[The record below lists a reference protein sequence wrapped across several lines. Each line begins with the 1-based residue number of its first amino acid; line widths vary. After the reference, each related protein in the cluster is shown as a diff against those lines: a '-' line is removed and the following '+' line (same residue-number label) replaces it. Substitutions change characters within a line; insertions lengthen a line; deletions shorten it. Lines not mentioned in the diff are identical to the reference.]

1 MTSQSQRQIT
11 IALAGQP
18 NVGKST
24 VFNMLTGLNQHV
36 GNWPG
41 KTIEQKTGQFHHN
54 GTVFHLVD
62 LPGTYSLSANSEEE
76 RIARDY
82 LIHHKPDVIIAVVD
96 AATLERSLYLV
107 AEILMLNLPVVVGLN
122 MMDVASREGV
132 QIEPHV
138 LEAAMRVPVVPM
150 VAAKN
155 QGVRELIEAAERLI
169 ENPAAFSPNRPLIR
183 PDHQP
188 ILAQLRILLN
198 GKIPSPYPE
207 DWVALKLL
215 EGDEEIAGLVKQ
227 AAPQAW
233 EQVHSLL
240 MQHEDAFLDIVGGRY
255 EWVERM
261 VRAAAIRPRAGAITM
276 TDRLDRIATHPLAGL
291 LLLLGIFALV
301 FWLTYA
307 LATPLV
313 DWLDAGIIS
322 PLSSVAASALS
333 TAPLWLSG
341 LLVDGII
348 SGAGTVLTFLPI
360 LVIFFI
366 ALGVLEDVG
375 YMARAAY
382 VMDRFMHWMG
392 LHGKSFLPLFLG
404 FGCNVPAVMGARI
417 LEDRRSRLLTILL
430 TPLVP
435 CTARM
440 AVVAFLVPAFFKSA
454 AALVSWGLVAFN
466 IFLVLSLGI
475 VINRLVFR
483 GERSAFIME
492 MPVYHL
498 PNLRTIGLFVWHK
511 TVAFVR
517 KAGSLIV
524 IFSALLWALSVI
536 PGGDIQDSLL
546 ATFGRWMEP
555 IGRLM
560 GLGDWRIMVAL
571 LSSFIAKENTIAAL
585 SILYRQEGSGLAAL
599 LAVSLPSSAALAL
612 LVVQMTFIPCLATMS
627 VIHQETASW
636 KWTLFNIG
644 LLLFISFL
652 AGIGTYWLASLFL
665 GR

>member
-233 EQVHSLL
+233 EQVNSLL

-291 LLLLGIFALV
+291 LLLLGTFALV

-313 DWLDAGIIS
+313 DWLDTGIIS
-322 PLSSVAASALS
+322 PLSSVAASVLS

>member
-1 MTSQSQRQIT
+1 MTEQSQRQIT

-54 GTVFHLVD
+54 GKLFHLVD

-82 LIHHKPDVIIAVVD
+82 LIRHKPDVIIAVVD

-107 AEILMLNLPVVVGLN
+107 AEILILNVPVVVGLN

-138 LEAAMRVPVVPM
+138 LEAAMRVPVIPM
-150 VAAKN
+150 VATKN
-155 QGVRELIEAAERLI
+155 QGVRELMEAAERLV
-169 ENPAAFSPNRPLIR
+169 ENPATFSPNRPLIR

-188 ILAQLRILLN
+188 ILAQLRTLLN

-207 DWVALKLL
+207 DWVSLKLL
-215 EGDEEIAGLVKQ
+215 EGDEEIAGLVRQ
-227 AAPQAW
+227 AAPQVW
-233 EQVHSLL
+233 EQVHSIL

-261 VRAAAIRPRAGAITM
+261 VRAAAIRPRAGALTL
-276 TDRLDRIATHPLAGL
+276 TDRLDRIATHPVAGL
-291 LLLLGIFALV
+291 MVLLGIFALV
-301 FWLTYA
+301 FWLTYT

-313 DWLDAGIIS
+313 DWLNTEIVS
-322 PLSSVAASALS
+322 PLSNLAALGLS
-333 TAPLWLSG
+333 TAPHWFTG
-341 LLVDGII
+341 LAVDGII

-360 LVIFFI
+360 LVIFFA
-366 ALGVLEDVG
+366 ALGILEDVG

-382 VMDRFMHWMG
+382 VMDRFMHRMG

-430 TPLVP
+430 TPLIP

-440 AVVAFLVPAFFKSA
+440 AVVAFLVPAFFKNSA
-454 AALVSWGLVAFN
+454 AMVSWGLVAFN
-466 IFLVLSLGI
+466 VILVLLLGI
-475 VINRLVFR
+475 VINRLVFK

-498 PNLRTIGLFVWHK
+498 PNLRTIGVFVWHK

-524 IFSALLWALSVI
+524 IFSAFLWVLSVI
-536 PGGDIQDSLL
+536 PGGNIQDSLL
-546 ATFGRWMEP
+546 AVFGRWLEP
-555 IGRLM
+555 VGRLM

-585 SILYRQEGSGLAAL
+585 SILYREEGSGLAAI
-599 LAVSLPSSAALAL
+599 LAVSLSPAAALAL
-612 LVVQMTFIPCLATMS
+612 LVVQMTFIPCLATTS

-644 LLLFISFL
+644 LLLLISFL
-652 AGIGTYWLASLFL
+652 AGISTYWLASLFL

>member
-1 MTSQSQRQIT
+1 
-11 IALAGQP
+11 
-18 NVGKST
+18 
-24 VFNMLTGLNQHV
+24 
-36 GNWPG
+36 
-41 KTIEQKTGQFHHN
+41 
-54 GTVFHLVD
+54 
-62 LPGTYSLSANSEEE
+62 
-76 RIARDY
+76 
-82 LIHHKPDVIIAVVD
+82 
-96 AATLERSLYLV
+96 
-107 AEILMLNLPVVVGLN
+107 
-122 MMDVASREGV
+122 
-132 QIEPHV
+132 
-138 LEAAMRVPVVPM
+138 MRVPVVPM

>member
-240 MQHEDAFLDIVGGRY
+240 MQHEDAFLGIVGGRY

>member
-1 MTSQSQRQIT
+1 MSNQRKIT

-41 KTIEQKTGQFHHN
+41 KTVEQKTGQFQHN
-54 GTVFHLVD
+54 DRVFDLVD

-82 LIHHKPDVIIAVVD
+82 IIHHKPDVIIAIVD
-96 AATLERSLYLV
+96 AAMLERSLYLV
-107 AEILMLNLPVVVGLN
+107 AELLMLNLPIVVGLN
-122 MMDVASREGV
+122 MMDVASQEGV

-150 VAAKN
+150 IAAKN
-155 QGVRELIEAAERLI
+155 QGIRELIESAERLA
-169 ENPAAFSPNRPLIR
+169 ESPETFSPNRPLIR

-188 ILAQLRILLN
+188 ILKQLQALLRD
-198 GKIPSPYPE
+198 KIPAPYPE
-207 DWVALKLL
+207 DWVTLKLL
-215 EGDEEIAGLVKQ
+215 EGDEEIGAMVQK
-227 AAPQAW
+227 AAPQVW
-233 EQVHSLL
+233 EEVHALL
-240 MQHEDAFLDIVGGRY
+240 MRHEDAFLDIVGGRY

-261 VRAAAIRPRAGAITM
+261 VRAAAIRPRAGVLTL
-276 TDRLDRIATHPLAGL
+276 TDRLDRVATHPLIGL

-301 FWLTYA
+301 FWFTYT
-307 LATPLV
+307 LATPVV
-313 DWLDAGIIS
+313 DWLNASVIV
-322 PLSSVAASALS
+322 PLSDAMTTGLSVAPS
-333 TAPLWLSG
+333 WISG
-341 LLVDGII
+341 LVVDGII
-348 SGAGTVLTFLPI
+348 GGAGTVLTFLPI
-360 LVIFFI
+360 LVIFFT
-366 ALGVLEDVG
+366 ALGILEDIG

-430 TPLVP
+430 TPLIP

-440 AVVAFLVPAFFKSA
+440 AVVTFLVPAFFRDN

-466 IFLVLSLGI
+466 VLLIVLIGI
-475 VINRLVFR
+475 ILNRLAFK

-492 MPVYHL
+492 MPLYHL

-511 TVAFVR
+511 TLAFIH

-524 IFSALLWALSVI
+524 IFSACLWVLSVV
-536 PGGDIQDSLL
+536 PGGNVRDSLL
-546 ATFGRWMEP
+546 AMVGRWLEP
-555 IGRLM
+555 IGQLM

-571 LSSFIAKENTIAAL
+571 MSSFIAKENTIAAL
-585 SILYRQEGSGLAAL
+585 SILYRQEGAGLAAL
-599 LAVSLPSSAALAL
+599 LAVSLTAPAALAL

-627 VIHQETASW
+627 VIRQETASW
-636 KWTLFNIG
+636 RWTFFNIG
-644 LLLFISFL
+644 LLLLVSFL
-652 AGIGTYWLASLFL
+652 AGIGTYWLAGLVL
-665 GR
+665 GY